1 MITRPSITFSRKVA
15 CGHIYATFAE
25 FDNGTFHKLLL
36 SGDMTKEAPCGSSVL
51 WSFQK
56 VLTFALR
63 RAFKEGGDT
72 LDIGLIK
79 HLQYH
84 QCNRFHV
91 GVDKSCSDAVAKL
104 VQQYLSYV
112 KKRETTETET
122 ETKTK
127 ETTEKK

>member
-79 HLQYH
+79 HLQHH

-91 GVDKSCSDAVAKL
+91 GVDKSCSDAVSKL
-104 VQQYLSYV
+104 VKQYLDYV
-112 KKRETTETET
+112 KKRETKNKAE
-122 ETKTK
+122 TK